1 MRGFWM
7 KLYSNKLATPE
18 TTPGG
23 GGGGGGGLSLDPSP
37 KSSNYKNLKG

>member
-18 TTPGG
+18 TTPV
-23 GGGGGGGLSLDPSP
+23 GGGGLSLDPSP